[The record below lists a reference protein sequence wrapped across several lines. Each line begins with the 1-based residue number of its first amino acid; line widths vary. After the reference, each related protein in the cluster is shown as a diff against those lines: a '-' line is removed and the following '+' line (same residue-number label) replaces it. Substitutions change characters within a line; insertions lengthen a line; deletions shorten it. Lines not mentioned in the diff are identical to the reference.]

1 MTVPDPPSSGLVPEA
16 ETAAQGVELA
26 VPAAT
31 ARRMW
36 ARLTARNWRL
46 FVVRLFVAGLS
57 VVATVVVVPGL
68 GFDGWRAGQFAVIAL
83 VYGLLSALVKPALEF
98 LALRFLVATY
108 GLVVVLINALL
119 LYLLTWALP
128 TVVVYDRLW
137 QLLLGGL
144 VAGAVGMFLETVVG
158 ATQPVLDRPAKGE
171 SLS

>member
-1 MTVPDPPSSGLVPEA
+1 MTVPDPPSSGLPPEA
-16 ETAAQGVELA
+16 ETAVHGVELA
-26 VPAAT
+26 VPAVT
-31 ARRMW
+31 ARRRW
-36 ARLTARNWRL
+36 AQVTARNWRL
-46 FVVRLFVAGLS
+46 FVVRFFVAGLS
-57 VVATVVVVPGL
+57 VVVTVVLVPGL
-68 GFDGWRAGQFAVIAL
+68 GFNGWRLGQFAVIAL

-119 LYLLTWALP
+119 LYLLAWILP

-158 ATQPVLDRPAKGE
+158 ATQPVLDRSAKGE